1 MSCSGCVHSR
11 LIANI
16 VAISRRGSRG
26 LFWIGVRK
34 QPCNRGLDL
43 RSTRPYASITRQSVA
58 NDLDVRSA
66 TDLVLAYR
74 LEYLD
79 TRFPCRKKSRF
90 IDGARRCSINPLTAE
105 WYIYFCDLRRFAIGP
120 GETAFY
126 RWGRS
131 SVRVTWEMKAWLS
144 GPTR

>member
-66 TDLVLAYR
+66 TDLASSISIRDFLAERNRVL
-74 LEYLD
+74 L
-79 TRFPCRKKSRF
+79 TVH
-90 IDGARRCSINPLTAE
+90 DGARLILSPLNN
-105 WYIYFCDLRRFAIGP
+105 IFIFAIC
-120 GETAFY
+120 
-126 RWGRS
+126 
-131 SVRVTWEMKAWLS
+131 VDLLS
-144 GPTR
+144 GRVKRPFIDEGDRACVSLEK